1 MTAEFLH
8 YLPLESF
15 SPTVLEYRAGGLG
28 PLRVEGSGGA
38 GPLVC
43 SKALDY
49 ERYSPG
55 RGFKFMV
62 QVLTEWGFD
71 WGELGPGG
79 WHEPATWTPR
89 GFAGP
94 LEGHQRQR
102 PALHTPAAHVT
113 VREDASPGTL
123 LATLAAHDPDMDGRQ
138 QVDYRVL
145 GGWGA
150 LSVDS
155 GGDVS
160 LWRALDREAPDGA
173 VGVANLIAVD
183 RGRPPLTSTATITIT
198 VADINDCPPRLLPP
212 TTFHVPE
219 NAPPTLLGVLT
230 ATDDDVWAM
239 GHGPPF
245 VLSLAPSNPSFVFA
259 QVALKFLP
267 TQDSGRGGAE
277 LRTLGGLDREEHRQ
291 LQVAVKVADAGGLS
305 AVETVTIVIDD
316 VNDNP
321 MLPAA
326 KTVYLW
332 KTQSGGS
339 DIPLGR
345 VYVEDPDD
353 WDVGD
358 KSFAWLTAPQP
369 PFILNS
375 NTGNIF
381 VSSQVREGRYEL
393 HFAVSDRVWRQE
405 RVEANVTV
413 EVRVLTP
420 DALAHAAPLTLSPS
434 TPAQFTRGWTPKTGG
449 GGLGRLVQAVRKALG
464 DPALDVEVV
473 SVYGDDGAP
482 SAAFS
487 ALHPP
492 SPNSLVAGPGGQM
505 ASPVTVAAPAWTCV
519 WVGVR
524 KGPLDYMDPVKLHGL
539 LDLHTPQLVE
549 ATNLTVTVGMPE
561 PSPGHREGVGVIPAP
576 PSPAPDRLPPQGPS
590 PSYLDGGRDPSSAAS
605 RPSKTLALQVVDTN
619 ATSLVTPRLA
629 FTSECLA
636 PESEDCTDSPCLNG
650 GRCVKLSTGQRCVC
664 PGGSWGPRCK
674 VLARTFTASGWAWVR
689 HLPSCLPTTISF
701 RILTRSPD
709 ALVLYSGPLTPVPR
723 RPGSLPSPMIA
734 VQVVGGR
741 PQVLLEGVGESVK
754 VEVKAIVNDGYWH
767 TVHVLV
773 DTQGVALMVDLC
785 GRGFEESPKDDS
797 HCVVRASWANKRS
810 SEAWAWAGPLQV
822 AGLAQEVMHPEDFGW
837 SVTPTTQPLKGCIS
851 HLTLNGQLVD
861 LGEPPYSQGST
872 AGCQPQETACGSKRG
887 SCGLRGECVGGLE
900 RPECECEPGWAGPE
914 CGVPTVPASLG
925 SSSCM
930 KMALSFTPG
939 PRVVKMQLRVRSRG
953 ARDGLLLHLAAQQ
966 RNTGLTLRLRAG
978 VACASMS
985 GAGWAMRTVCVD
997 GRSLGDGAWH
1007 TLKVERH
1014 AHNLLVSVDDGDGW
1028 RKNESLPSLTAP
1040 MIGGGWA
1047 GGPSQGVEILDGVT
1061 LGCLPGDVSGD
1072 VNSDLS
1078 DTCVDDI
1085 RVSGRLL
1092 PLAPAVNATSWGQ
1105 VDSWDQLESGCP
1117 SPASCVNTT
1126 CVPPLT
1132 CHTTWDHASCSCGPG
1147 SQLVGRSC
1155 EDVNECLWEP
1165 CLHGGTCTNLRPGY
1179 LCACG
1184 PGHAGDNCQWSR
1196 AVAVA
1201 HPLTAPAAILAV
1213 TVSLFVL
1220 VVLGVVFSL
1229 RRRRLRGRRN
1239 AGDGD
1244 CKKSCQRG
1252 TMVALKGK
1260 AVDGGKGVVA
1270 DVIYETFS

>member
-1 MTAEFLH
+1 MFTDSVGSKIQL
-8 YLPLESF
+8 YSWMVLSCPLS
-15 SPTVLEYRAGGLG
+15 
-28 PLRVEGSGGA
+28 
-38 GPLVC
+38 
-43 SKALDY
+43 
-49 ERYSPG
+49 
-55 RGFKFMV
+55 
-62 QVLTEWGFD
+62 
-71 WGELGPGG
+71 
-79 WHEPATWTPR
+79 
-89 GFAGP
+89 
-94 LEGHQRQR
+94 
-102 PALHTPAAHVT
+102 
-113 VREDASPGTL
+113 TL
-123 LATLAAHDPDMDGRQ
+123 LPRSGSPANKEEADGRQ

-150 LSVDS
+150 LSVDT
-155 GGDVS
+155 GGGVS

-245 VLSLAPSNPSFVFA
+245 VLSLAPSNPPFVFA
-259 QVALKFLP
+259 QLALKFLP

-305 AVETVTIVIDD
+305 AVETITVVIDD

-332 KTQSGGS
+332 KTQSGGW

-358 KSFAWLTAPQP
+358 KSFAWLSAPQP

-420 DALAHAAPLTLSPS
+420 DALAHAAPLTLSPT
-434 TPAQFTRGWTPKTGG
+434 TPAQFTKGWTPKTGG
-449 GGLGRLVQAVRKALG
+449 GGLGRLVRAVRRALG

-482 SAAFS
+482 SDAFR
-487 ALHPP
+487 ALHSP
-492 SPNSLVAGPGGQM
+492 SPSSLVAGAGGQM

-539 LDLHTPQLVE
+539 LDLHTPQLVQ

-561 PSPGHREGVGVIPAP
+561 PSPGRREGVGVIPAS
-576 PSPAPDRLPPQGPS
+576 PSPAPDRLPPQDPS

-636 PESEDCTDSPCLNG
+636 PESEDCTASPCLNG

-701 RILTRSPD
+701 RILTRCPD

-734 VQVVGGR
+734 VQVMGGR

-822 AGLAQEVMHPEDFGW
+822 AGLAQEVVRPEDFGW
-837 SVTPTTQPLKGCIS
+837 SETPTTRPLEGCIS
-851 HLTLNGQLVD
+851 HLALNGQLVD

-872 AGCQPQETACGSKRG
+872 AGCQPQETACGGARG

-914 CGVPTVPASLG
+914 CGAPTVPASLG

-939 PRVVKMQLRVRSRG
+939 PRVVKMQLRVRTRG
-953 ARDGLLLHLAAQQ
+953 ARDGPAHLAAQQ

-985 GAGWAMRTVCVD
+985 GAGWAMRTVCM
-997 GRSLGDGAWH
+997 GL
-1007 TLKVERH
+1007 
-1014 AHNLLVSVDDGDGW
+1014 
-1028 RKNESLPSLTAP
+1028 
-1040 MIGGGWA
+1040 
-1047 GGPSQGVEILDGVT
+1047 
-1061 LGCLPGDVSGD
+1061 
-1072 VNSDLS
+1072 
-1078 DTCVDDI
+1078 
-1085 RVSGRLL
+1085 SGRR
-1092 PLAPAVNATSWGQ
+1092 A
-1105 VDSWDQLESGCP
+1105 
-1117 SPASCVNTT
+1117 
-1126 CVPPLT
+1126 
-1132 CHTTWDHASCSCGPG
+1132 
-1147 SQLVGRSC
+1147 
-1155 EDVNECLWEP
+1155 
-1165 CLHGGTCTNLRPGY
+1165 HGTP
-1179 LCACG
+1179 
-1184 PGHAGDNCQWSR
+1184 
-1196 AVAVA
+1196 
-1201 HPLTAPAAILAV
+1201 
-1213 TVSLFVL
+1213 
-1220 VVLGVVFSL
+1220 
-1229 RRRRLRGRRN
+1229 
-1239 AGDGD
+1239 
-1244 CKKSCQRG
+1244 
-1252 TMVALKGK
+1252 
-1260 AVDGGKGVVA
+1260 
-1270 DVIYETFS
+1270 